1 MQRIEG
7 KGREGDVAAASTLNG
22 EGICS
27 DWNAFD
33 GVGFFGDGEVDEVVI
48 GVSDFV
54 A

>member
-7 KGREGDVAAASTLNG
+7 EGREGDVAAASTFDG
-22 EGICS
+22 EGTCS

-33 GVGFFGDGEVDEVVI
+33 GVGFFGDGEVDEVVL